1 MFGNTNDTH
10 REMGKHGM
18 GRGWMRRIWM
28 HRRQEQTSN
37 KENTKSI
44 VDMNEGEEGI
54 VSEIDCGIDCMQRVK
69 NLGINIGE
77 KIKVISKQP
86 LGPITIEVKNTKVA
100 VGRGMAYKIYV
111 TNE

>member
-1 MFGNTNDTH
+1 MFGNINNTY
-10 REMGKHGM
+10 RGMGKHGM
-18 GRGWMRRIWM
+18 GRGRMRRIWI

-54 VSEIDCGIDCMQRVK
+54 VSEIDCRIDCMQRVK

-77 KIKVISKQP
+77 KIKVINKPQI
-86 LGPITIEVKNTKVA
+86 GQ
-100 VGRGMAYKIYV
+100 
-111 TNE
+111 

>member
-1 MFGNTNDTH
+1 
-10 REMGKHGM
+10 
-18 GRGWMRRIWM
+18 
-28 HRRQEQTSN
+28 
-37 KENTKSI
+37 
-44 VDMNEGEEGI
+44 
-54 VSEIDCGIDCMQRVK
+54 MQRVK